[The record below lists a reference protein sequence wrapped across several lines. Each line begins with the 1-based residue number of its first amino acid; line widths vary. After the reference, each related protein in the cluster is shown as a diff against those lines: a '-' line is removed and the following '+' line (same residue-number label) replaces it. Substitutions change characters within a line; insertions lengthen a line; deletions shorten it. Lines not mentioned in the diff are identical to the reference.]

1 MRIPVR
7 KRINGLLNRG
17 IRCLKG
23 QAKEETHGVEGW
35 NKEGKLTWRLKKTV
49 AKVTEENPI
58 NETPLEKKGQ
68 SHKGWGKPKCF
79 KQWSGGMCQ

>member
-35 NKEGKLTWRLKKTV
+35 KKEGKLTWKLKKTDE
-49 AKVTEENPI
+49 KTTKENPI
-58 NETPLEKKGQ
+58 KETHPGRKGQ
-68 SHKGWGKPKCF
+68 
-79 KQWSGGMCQ
+79 